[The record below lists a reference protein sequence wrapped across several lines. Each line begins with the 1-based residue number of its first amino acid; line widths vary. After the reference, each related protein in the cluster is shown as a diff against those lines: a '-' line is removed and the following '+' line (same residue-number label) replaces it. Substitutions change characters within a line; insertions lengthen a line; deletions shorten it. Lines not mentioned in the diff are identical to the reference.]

1 MTATEFSRVV
11 NQFYGAATDVLVQI
25 DAFIDNMIG
34 DEVMAVFIPA
44 FTGPNHARS
53 AVMGARALL
62 DAAHFG
68 DVFEVPI
75 GVGVHTGPA
84 YFGTIMGAGGAFS
97 DLTALGDTVN
107 LAARL
112 ASSAA
117 AGEALISEDA
127 YEAAGIDVPA
137 AERRVV
143 EVKGK
148 SEPVGVR
155 ALGPE
160 PLSDNDGR
168 GGHP

>member
-1 MTATEFSRVV
+1 MTATEFGRIV
-11 NQFYGAATDVLVQI
+11 NHFYEAATDVLIQM

-53 AVMGARALL
+53 AVLGAEALL
-62 DAAHFG
+62 DAAHTG
-68 DVFEVPI
+68 GRFEVPI

-84 YFGTIMGAGGAFS
+84 YFGTISGAGGAFS

-112 ASSAA
+112 ASTAA
-117 AGEALISEDA
+117 AGEALISEAA
-127 YEAAGIDVPA
+127 YHAAGVDLPPTDTRTI
-137 AERRVV
+137 

-148 SEPVGVR
+148 REPIAVR
-155 ALGPE
+155 ALRP
-160 PLSDNDGR
+160 P
-168 GGHP
+168 P